1 MAKYSLDVHYKK
13 HWYNLEKSKCLQLFC
28 NDKELDNF
36 LEDLSM
42 KNIIEM
48 IKSELQN
55 NKTENGEDIKI
66 KMNNFNKKYKNIKIE
81 I

>member
-1 MAKYSLDVHYKK
+1 M
-13 HWYNLEKSKCLQLFC
+13 E
-28 NDKELDNF
+28 
-36 LEDLSM
+36 
-42 KNIIEM
+42 NIIEM

-66 KMNNFNKKYKNIKIE
+66 KINNFNKKYKNIKIE